1 MRKILNLSFVL
12 LLLLFIGCDNDDDLK
27 SGLSNYVGIETLKNV
42 GLLLDETKTIEA
54 KVYATEVSSEDRTIG
69 LSVNAASTHGS
80 AYYNVPS
87 SVVIPA
93 GSKEGVFNV
102 NITGTNIASTGNKLI
117 VDLTPSSDYTTSQA
131 YSGTS
136 TDPIVSN
143 SRLVINIT
151 EVCQTGTTRVKLS
164 IKFDNYPEETA
175 WELYDSNNVLVSSA
189 GFNAAGTAITGFAAL
204 GFADGSTYTNFF
216 CLAPGNYT
224 FVIYDDYGD
233 GMFTSATVQGT
244 YSLKSLDDTVTY
256 LSGGGNFGTT
266 SVHEFTIQ

>member
-1 MRKILNLSFVL
+1 MRNILKFSFVL
-12 LLLLFIGCDNDDDLK
+12 SLLFFIGCDNNDELK
-27 SGLSNYVGIETLKNV
+27 SELSNYVGIETLKNV

-54 KVYATEVSSEDRTIG
+54 KVFATEVSSEDRTIG
-69 LSVNAASTHGS
+69 LSVNAASTHGGAFYS
-80 AYYNVPS
+80 VPS

-102 NITGTNIASTGNKLI
+102 NITGTNIASTGNTLI
-117 VDLTPSSDYTTSQA
+117 VDLTPSTNYTTSQA

-136 TDPIVSN
+136 VNPVVSN
-143 SRLVINIT
+143 SRLVINIS
-151 EVCQTGTTRVKLS
+151 EVCQPGTTRVKLE

-175 WELYDSNNVLVSSA
+175 WELYDSNNMLVSSA
-189 GFNAAGTAITGFAAL
+189 GLNDAGTAITGFAAL
-204 GFADGSTYTNFF
+204 GFADQSTYANFF

-233 GMFTSATVQGT
+233 GMFTSTAVQGT
-244 YSLKSLDDTVTY
+244 YSLKSIDGTVTY